1 MGRPPTDLKQRLLV
15 AARDA
20 FDKQGVDAVSLRT
33 IARRARTTIG
43 MVYYYFPTKDELFLA
58 VIEDVYERVLP
69 DIAALLAAEA
79 PLREKLGRVM
89 ERLAGGS
96 AAERAVM
103 RIAVRDALVSPT
115 RRARLFERFQR
126 GHIPLVLGALAR
138 AERAGEL
145 RRDAPMAMKLF
156 SAAAVAVLGA
166 LVLEHLPLPGLPP
179 EKQRIAIALDLLFD
193 GIGAPG

>member
-1 MGRPPTDLKQRLLV
+1 MGRPPSDLKHRLV
-15 AARDA
+15 RAARDA
-20 FDKQGVDAVSLRT
+20 FDKKGVDAVSLRA

-58 VIEDVYERVLP
+58 VIEDVYQRVLP

-79 PLREKLGRVM
+79 PLRDKLARVM

-103 RIAVRDALVSPT
+103 RIAVRDALVSPS

-126 GHIPLVLGALAR
+126 GHIPMVLGALMR

-145 RRDAPMAMKLF
+145 RSDAPLAMKVF
-156 SAAAVAVLGA
+156 STAAVAVLGA

-179 EKQRIAIALDLLFD
+179 AEQRVAIALDLLFD
-193 GIGAPG
+193 GIGAR